1 MVRFP
6 RISNATDVDAMAGET
21 GVDVQVTTNPDTCQ
35 AADVLVLPG
44 SRSTVSDLEWLR
56 RSGIADVVARR
67 AEQGRTVVGIC
78 GGYQMLCRT
87 ILDPDGQETTP
98 GSVVEGLGLLPVEV
112 DFAATKTLAL
122 SHGTWRGSRL
132 VAMKSITASVVR
144 LRTLKPSSTAYTSVR
159 YGDDVARGIRAR
171 RIPSHVAG

>member
-67 AEQGRTVVGIC
+67 AEQGRSFRREAQLQRIQCADKGMQIGTNGVQLLGGHGFIKEHLVELWYRQLRAVGIF
-78 GGYQMLCRT
+78 
-87 ILDPDGQETTP
+87 
-98 GSVVEGLGLLPVEV
+98 EGAV
-112 DFAATKTLAL
+112 
-122 SHGTWRGSRL
+122 L
-132 VAMKSITASVVR
+132 V
-144 LRTLKPSSTAYTSVR
+144 
-159 YGDDVARGIRAR
+159 
-171 RIPSHVAG
+171 